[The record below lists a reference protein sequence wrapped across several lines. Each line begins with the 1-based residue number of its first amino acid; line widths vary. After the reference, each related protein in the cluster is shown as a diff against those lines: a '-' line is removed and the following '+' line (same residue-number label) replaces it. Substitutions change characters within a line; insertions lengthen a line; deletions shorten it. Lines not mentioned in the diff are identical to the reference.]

1 MAKRAAP
8 IGSSRVALPG
18 CSRVRDYQRPSSS
31 TSCWT
36 AWNGRSIV
44 SASATARELLSQFD
58 TKRANE
64 LVREALASA
73 GVVVGGSAPWD
84 ITVHDD
90 RFYQRLLRDGT

>member
-1 MAKRAAP
+1 MARRSRQAP
-8 IGSSRVALPG
+8 PIASSRAGSRG
-18 CSRVRDYQRPSSS
+18 CSRARDCRRPSSS

-64 LVREALASA
+64 LVREALNAA
-73 GVVVGGSAPWD
+73 GIVVGGSAPWD

-90 RFYQRLLRDGT
+90 RFYQRLL